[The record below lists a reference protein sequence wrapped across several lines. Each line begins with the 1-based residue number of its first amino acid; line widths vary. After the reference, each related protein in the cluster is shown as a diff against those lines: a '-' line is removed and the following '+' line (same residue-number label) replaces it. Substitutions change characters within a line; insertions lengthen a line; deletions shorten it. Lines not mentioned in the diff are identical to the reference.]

1 MDTENEVEAPILWPP
16 DVKSQL
22 IGEDPDAGKNQR
34 QKEKGWPRMR
44 RLDSITYLMDINL
57 SKLWEIVKDWE
68 AWFAAVHG
76 VAKSPTQLSD

>member
-1 MDTENEVEAPILWPP
+1 M
-16 DVKSQL
+16 KSQL

-68 AWFAAVHG
+68 AWCAAVRG
-76 VAKSPTQLSD
+76 VTELFFVFFFNHKGVH